1 MGFSCVGDFN
11 YLFIAMQII
20 LRLICQLKGGTEVTG
35 DSGDRRME
43 RLRLPSRSGL
53 RADGCGKLG

>member
-20 LRLICQLKGGTEVTG
+20 LHLICQLKGGTEVTG

-53 RADGCGKLG
+53 RANGCGKVG